1 MKTGSENAPRTA
13 PRGTKSLKQR
23 RNEMLSR
30 RGLDEKHRM
39 ALEAPTTA
47 FWVILAITMTF
58 TALGLVMVLSSS
70 SVVSLHSGESA
81 WRLFR
86 RQVLWA
92 FVGALGML
100 GAYKFPYQDWRKT
113 KWLTV
118 LAGATVFLNVVVGFV
133 GRNINGARAWLQWG
147 WFRFQPSEFLKIAVI
162 LYLAD
167 YLSKRHRYVAVKEE
181 VLKHVGLV
189 LGGTLVVVGFLQKDY
204 GTALVF
210 ACIVGTMLF
219 MAGVPW
225 RFIGVAAGSMA
236 VVGLG
241 VLKMAGN
248 ASSRLTAF
256 LDIEGTKKLDGY
268 QVYQALLSIANGG
281 LGGTGIGS
289 GTSKWGYVPLAYS
302 DFIFAVIAEEL
313 GIIGAIA
320 VIGGF
325 IVLAYFGIQA
335 ARGAREMHGAFIAGG
350 VTAWLSFQMFINI
363 GGIVGV
369 MPMTGLT
376 LPFMSYGGSSL
387 AATMVGC
394 GLLLNIARH
403 MR

>member
-1 MKTGSENAPRTA
+1 MTSTENDNRRKTDAPVL
-13 PRGTKSLKQR
+13 SLRQR
-23 RNEMLSR
+23 RIAMLGR

-47 FWVILAITMTF
+47 FWVILSITMIF

-86 RQVLWA
+86 RQLLWA
-92 FVGALGML
+92 VVGGFGMY
-100 GAYKFPYQDWRKT
+100 GAYKFPYREWRRPR
-113 KWLTV
+113 WLMILGGTT
-118 LAGATVFLNVVVGFV
+118 AALNLIVGLV

-147 WFRFQPSEFLKIAVI
+147 WFRFQPSEFMKIAVI
-162 LYLAD
+162 LFLAD
-167 YLSKRHRYVAVKEE
+167 FLSKKHKWVAVKEV
-181 VLKHVGLV
+181 VLYKVGMV
-189 LGGTLVVVGFLQKDY
+189 LGAAVVMTALLQKDY

-210 ACIVGTMLF
+210 TCIVGTMLF
-219 MAGVPW
+219 MAGLPW
-225 RFIGVAAGSMA
+225 SQVGISAATFLVAGIA
-236 VVGLG
+236 

-248 ASSRLTAF
+248 ASRRFTAF
-256 LDIEGTKKLDGY
+256 LDLEGTKKLDGY
-268 QVYQALLSIANGG
+268 QVYQALLSISNGG

-325 IVLAYFGIQA
+325 LVLAYYGVQTA
-335 ARGAREMHGAFIAGG
+335 LGAREMHGAFIAGG
-350 VTAWLSFQMFINI
+350 VTAWLSFQMFINV

-369 MPMTGLT
+369 IPMTGLT

-387 AATMVGC
+387 AATMIAC
-394 GLLLNIARH
+394 GLLLNVARH
-403 MR
+403 MK